1 MRRGKR
7 ELKNETTI
15 KGTASGGKNKKS
27 KNLFLY
33 IILICNCHMFL
44 SDYCGFIG
52 LERDLFFL
60 F

>member
-27 KNLFLY
+27 HAAAL
-33 IILICNCHMFL
+33 
-44 SDYCGFIG
+44 
-52 LERDLFFL
+52 
-60 F
+60 